1 MGFFDVWIRNGL
13 VFVRP
18 RLNGVRFKAYEND
31 VLVASGLDDDGVL
44 IPLHNQKPNTIL
56 TIEYL
61 HENKLGREHYPLKSY
76 YATRERD
83 YQAGDILV
91 ASDNVKAELT
101 GYMGH
106 SALVINENELIE
118 SPGLEPAIVRE
129 PIRQFLDKHPIHAQ
143 FRPIQSGLGEKAAQ
157 YAMNYYQ
164 EYNSNLEKGVHKPT
178 FSFNL
183 SQKLDDP
190 WENIYC
196 SKLVWI
202 CYHFGAKYTFEN
214 DHLWFSPEDLYHQLL
229 ENQDFEL
236 VYQHQDVKFLIDT

>member
-1 MGFFDVWIRNGL
+1 MEFFNVWIRNGL

-18 RLNGVRFKAYEND
+18 CVDDVRFKVYEND
-31 VLVASGLDDDGVL
+31 VWVASGLDDDGVL
-44 IPLHNQKPNTIL
+44 VTLQERKPNTIL

-61 HENKLGREHYPLKSY
+61 FENKLGREHFPLISY
-76 YATRERD
+76 YAIRERN

-91 ASDNVKAELT
+91 ASDNLKSELT

-118 SPGLEPAIVRE
+118 SPGLGPAI
-129 PIRQFLDKHPIHAQ
+129 IRSSIKQFLDKHPVHAQ
-143 FRPIQSGLGEKAAQ
+143 FRPVQSEVGEKVAQ
-157 YAMNYYQ
+157 YAIEYYQ
-164 EYNSNLEKGVHKPT
+164 KYKLNVEKGIHKPT
-178 FSFNL
+178 FSFDL
-183 SQKLDDP
+183 SQELDDP
-190 WENIYC
+190 WDKIYC

-202 CYHFGAKYTFEN
+202 CYHFGANYTFEN

-236 VYQHQDVKFLIDT
+236 VYQHQNVKFLIDT